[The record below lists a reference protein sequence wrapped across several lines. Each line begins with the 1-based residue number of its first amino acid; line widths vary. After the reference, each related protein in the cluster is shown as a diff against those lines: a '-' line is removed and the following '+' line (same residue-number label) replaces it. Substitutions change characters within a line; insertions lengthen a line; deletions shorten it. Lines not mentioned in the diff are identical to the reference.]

1 MAIVFELIVVA
12 ILAVFVLLGIK
23 RGLVLSLCGLVGVLI
38 AFGGAGVLAR
48 TLSPMV
54 ADALEPKFAAAIE
67 EQLGQEQI
75 LIQKFKMYAGMT
87 QDQQLKACCEQI
99 ASKHEIHKNKLLNL
113 LA

>member
-1 MAIVFELIVVA
+1 MGPMKRSEHTPKVVEVECKVVTVSFWIRLEQLALRRHCFLGRRGGITKEL
-12 ILAVFVLLGIK
+12 
-23 RGLVLSLCGLVGVLI
+23 
-38 AFGGAGVLAR
+38 
-48 TLSPMV
+48 T
-54 ADALEPKFAAAIE
+54 AIE

>member
-1 MAIVFELIVVA
+1 MNVTERFLHYVSFETTSDEDGTTSPTTQGQRVFGEALTKEL
-12 ILAVFVLLGIK
+12 
-23 RGLVLSLCGLVGVLI
+23 
-38 AFGGAGVLAR
+38 
-48 TLSPMV
+48 T
-54 ADALEPKFAAAIE
+54 AIE